1 MTTTFKNQIKKEDL
15 SIMEELLHQSNYQI
29 SELEALCRAEIFDY
43 DVEFEVYPPAES
55 YPSYFRIHLYLFSEL
70 AEEWFEAN
78 DIYRDLT
85 TGWFPKFQRDEFK
98 EGGVLYWYKE
108 LASDKAQIEVTNYVI
123 KQLFNQIF

>member
-1 MTTTFKNQIKKEDL
+1 MTTTFKNQIKKDDL
-15 SIMEELLHQSNYQI
+15 SVMEELLHQANYQI
-29 SELEALCRAEIFDY
+29 SDLEAICRAEIFGY
-43 DVEFEVYPPAES
+43 DVELEVYPPGES

-70 AEEWFEAN
+70 VEEWFSDN

-85 TGWFPKFQRDEFK
+85 TGWFPKFHRDEFK

-123 KQLFNQIF
+123 KQLFTQIF